1 MSSWIAELMQ
11 PTSPLAMSGRF
22 EVWTRSPIS
31 VAKSGLR
38 ASAFFKSPSD
48 RTPPFAAIGESSAIS
63 RLRASKPCRASRV
76 AEGLFLKGLF
86 LKGLFLKGLFLKGLV
101 LKGLVL
107 ISGSHIGE
115 RSFACMK
122 GRFIVRRPHLCNT
135 DPILFPSCAIL
146 RQAATLMD
154 RRQHIMPLFGQAQTR
169 GE

>member
-11 PTSPLAMSGRF
+11 LTSPPAMSGRF

-48 RTPPFAAIGESSAIS
+48 RTPPFAAIGESRAIS

-86 LKGLFLKGLFLKGLV
+86 

>member
-1 MSSWIAELMQ
+1 MSSWMAELMQ
-11 PTSPLAMSGRF
+11 LTSPPAMSDRF

-48 RTPPFAAIGESSAIS
+48 RTPPFAAIGESRATS
-63 RLRASKPCRASRV
+63 RLRASKHCRASRV
-76 AEGLFLKGLF
+76 AEGLFLIGLF
-86 LKGLFLKGLFLKGLV
+86 